1 MAYSVAVTSG
11 KGGVGKTSIA
21 INLGMTLSREGPRVC
36 LLDTDF
42 GLANAHI
49 LLGVNPEKTISDL
62 LNDRATMSELPCN
75 GPAGLKL
82 VAGGSGLTDLLKI
95 DENIRNQIIRSTD
108 ALNDDLD
115 VLIVDVPAGAS
126 DSAIDIIAAA
136 DRVLVVLVGEP
147 TSFTDAY
154 TLIKACS
161 LEKNTHHFS
170 VVVNMA
176 SNANHAK
183 DTFDRFK
190 NITDRFLDIDL
201 RFAGYLPLS
210 GALRDSI
217 VKRRPIMSENGETAE
232 TQSFKKLALTIA
244 QSPENETPGLRF
256 LGLK

>member
-1 MAYSVAVTSG
+1 MQWSRRL
-11 KGGVGKTSIA
+11 KVG
-21 INLGMTLSREGPRVC
+21 RRW
-36 LLDTDF
+36 
-42 GLANAHI
+42 
-49 LLGVNPEKTISDL
+49 
-62 LNDRATMSELPCN
+62 
-75 GPAGLKL
+75 
-82 VAGGSGLTDLLKI
+82 SGLTDLLKI

-176 SNANHAK
+176 NNANHAK

-210 GALRDSI
+210 SALRTRLLN
-217 VKRRPIMSENGETAE
+217 VVLLCPTMEKRQRHNHLRSWR
-232 TQSFKKLALTIA
+232 LL
-244 QSPENETPGLRF
+244 SPSHPKTKRQDCVSWV
-256 LGLK
+256 